1 LTARREHDSPPKR
14 SDGTCAVFAFDEQRV
29 RRALEAMP
37 SDERLQ
43 DIADTFQ
50 VLGHPTRVRIILAL
64 SREELCVC
72 DLAQVLGL
80 SVSATSHQ
88 LRSMRRMRL
97 VQYRT
102 EGKFAYYSLC
112 DPFVAALLDDCV
124 QHLSGEEPDRREG
137 RKRA

>member
-1 LTARREHDSPPKR
+1 MEMTGRSTRREQDRPHGDAPQ
-14 SDGTCAVFAFDEQRV
+14 DGTCRVFAFDEDRV
-29 RRALEAMP
+29 GRARAAMP
-37 SDERLQ
+37 PDEKLR

-64 SREELCVC
+64 SHEELCVC

-88 LRSMRRMRL
+88 LSAMRRMRL

-102 EGKFAYYSLC
+102 EGRFAYYSLC
-112 DPFVAALLDDCV
+112 DPFVAALLEDCV
-124 QHLSGEEPDRREG
+124 QHLSGAA
-137 RKRA
+137 K